1 MLHLNVTSSYQFFGK
16 IWIVFQSSPE
26 LLDHLLEDM
35 KIRIWFE
42 LVQHG
47 GVPEDGIVEARN
59 AIHIHVVLSSR
70 DGGQVDENL
79 QLIDV

>member
-1 MLHLNVTSSYQFFGK
+1 MTHQFFWK
-16 IWIVFQSSPE
+16 VYIIFQSSPE
-26 LLDHLLEDM
+26 LLDHLFEDV
-35 KIRIWFE
+35 KTRIWFK

-47 GVPEDGIVEARN
+47 RVPEDGVVEARN

-70 DGGQVDENL
+70 DGSQVNKHL